1 VRFVVDANLS
11 PKVAGYLQAAGHDAV
26 HVVDVDL
33 QHASDLVIMN
43 WARTD
48 ERVVLS
54 SDTDFGTLLA
64 RFEARDPSFL
74 LLRHLNDRKPDEQ
87 AALLLAN
94 LDAVA
99 DYLAAGAVVTLSPG
113 HLRVRPLPIRP
124 AT

>member
-11 PKVAGYLQAAGHDAV
+11 FRLAAYLREAGHDAV
-26 HVVDVDL
+26 HVMDVGLLRAADPEIMAWA
-33 QHASDLVIMN
+33 QQEQRVI
-43 WARTD
+43 
-48 ERVVLS
+48 VS

-64 RFEARDPSFL
+64 RQQTREPSFV
-74 LLRHLNDRKPDEQ
+74 LLRQLNERKPDEQ

-99 DYLAAGAVVTLSPG
+99 GDLAAGAVVTLTPR

-124 AT
+124 VS